1 MADELSNYK
10 LQLQQVEVAL
20 LTDPENAELLKL
32 KEDIGTKLFLIITD
46 IFNITFH
53 YRIILDQLVELQKEL
68 IKTQEGEQRKYVET
82 STSDRTAGAYYKEQK
97 AKNQSLK
104 IWKVGE
110 KCMAR
115 DTTNGQYYEATIE
128 SITDDGDVQVIFD
141 AYQNR
146 GQSNVKDL
154 KEFKVRIEVFSSSS
168 NKRAKTNRPNQKEYL
183 KKKKL
188 KKQQRLA
195 ELEEERE
202 KEKNKWLSFTSKS
215 SKKQLVK
222 TQSIFQ
228 SPDTVDGR
236 VGIGTLKTKT
246 DAPLPNNFQT
256 TRLDIHKRKM

>member
-20 LTDPENAELLKL
+20 LTDPDNTELLKL
-32 KEDIGTKLFLIITD
+32 KEDIE
-46 IFNITFH
+46 
-53 YRIILDQLVELQKEL
+53 QLVDLQQEL
-68 IKTQEGEQRKYVET
+68 IKTQDSESRKYVEP
-82 STSDRTAGAYYKEQK
+82 SNSDRATNSGQYYKEQK
-97 AKNQSLK
+97 AKNQTLK

-128 SITDDGDVQVIFD
+128 SISNEGEAQVIFD

-154 KEFKVRIEVFSSSS
+154 KEFKQRIEVFSSTS
-168 NKRAKTNRPNQKEYL
+168 NKRPKAARPNHKEYL

-188 KKQQRLA
+188 KKQARLA

-202 KEKNKWLSFTSKS
+202 KEKNKWLNFNSKA
-215 SKKQLVK
+215 SKKQIVK
-222 TQSIFQ
+222 QQSIFQ
-228 SPDTVDGR
+228 SPDSVNGR
-236 VGIGTLKTKT
+236 VGIGTLGKT
-246 DAPLPNNFQT
+246 DVQLPNNFQT
-256 TRLDIHKRKM
+256 ARLDIHKRKM